1 MKAIA
6 HIATKGVD
14 SMRLLSYLLALLLLL
29 TAGAYSQKAPDFSSD
44 AVWLDSGAKVPH
56 SIKAYRGRVVLVDFW
71 EYTCINCIRDFAV
84 LKRWYA
90 KYHPYG
96 FEIIGVH
103 FGEFAIGYK
112 PENVRRAAQRFQL
125 PWPIVADVNGS
136 IWKAYK
142 SESWPNRYLIDSNG
156 EIVLHIEGEGN
167 NAPMEAKIR
176 ELLMPQ
182 HPEIAKIPLDPDENT
197 FVPQCG
203 RVTEETYVGDW
214 FGRGALQ
221 NREKYSDGYV
231 VHFKGAQEPDDGRV
245 ILDGNWRTDHD
256 GVTSAGKHD
265 DKATLRY
272 HARSVYAVMT
282 LDDTKKP
289 IRVDVLQDG
298 APLADA
304 AGVDVKT
311 DARGSYIEVSEP
323 RMYYLIKNPALAPH
337 LLTLSPETRGFTLH
351 SFTYG
356 NDCQQNFEEK

>member
-1 MKAIA
+1 
-6 HIATKGVD
+6 
-14 SMRLLSYLLALLLLL
+14 MRRFLSCVLALLIVP
-29 TAGAYSQKAPDFSSD
+29 TAAVYAQKAPEFSSD

-56 SIKAYRGRVVLVDFW
+56 SIKAYRGRVVLIDFW

-90 KYHPYG
+90 KYHPSG

-125 PWPIVADVNGS
+125 PWPILADVNGS

-142 SESWPNRYLIDSNG
+142 SESWPNRYLIDPNG

-182 HPEIAKIPLDPDENT
+182 HPQVASIPPDPAENT
-197 FVPQCG
+197 FAPQCG
-203 RVTEETYVGDW
+203 RTTEETYVGDW

-221 NREKYSDGYV
+221 NQQKYDDGYA
-231 VHFKGAQEPDDGRV
+231 VHFKANQDPDDGRV

-256 GVTSAGKHD
+256 GVTAA
-265 DKATLRY
+265 DKRDAKAILRY
-272 HARSVYAVMT
+272 HARSVYAVMSVENP
-282 LDDTKKP
+282 KNP
-289 IRVDVLQDG
+289 VRVNLVHDG
-298 APLADA
+298 VPLKDA
-304 AGVDVKT
+304 AGADVNT
-311 DARGSYIEVSEP
+311 DGRGSYIEVSEP
-323 RMYYLIKNPALAPH
+323 RMYYLLKNPSLASH
-337 LLTLSPETRGFTLH
+337 LLTLTPEAKGFTLH